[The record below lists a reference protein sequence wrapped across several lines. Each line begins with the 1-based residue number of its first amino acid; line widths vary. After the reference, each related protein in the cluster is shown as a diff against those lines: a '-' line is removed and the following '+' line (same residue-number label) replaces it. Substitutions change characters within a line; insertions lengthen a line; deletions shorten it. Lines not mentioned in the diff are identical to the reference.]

1 MAGGIVPQPPDATP
15 PDAPTHDAL
24 IRACGLPRL
33 EARVL
38 LAHASGRSREWLIGH
53 GDAAAPPAV
62 ADAFAALCARRAA
75 GTPIAYL
82 LGWREF
88 HGRRFDVDESV
99 LIPRPETELL
109 VERSLARLDAPPAA
123 GEAPAVLELGTG
135 SGCIAVTLAAE
146 RADLRLVATDGSAAA
161 LDTARRNARR
171 HGVAARIDFRL
182 SAGGT
187 DWWTPIGADER
198 FALIVS
204 NPPYV
209 ARDDAHLRDGD
220 PRFEPRSALTD
231 RSDDGLASI
240 SLIVA
245 GAAGRL
251 RPGGWLLLEHGFDQG
266 AAVRARLR
274 DAGFGEVATLADLA
288 GHDRV
293 TVGRRTG

>member
-1 MAGGIVPQPPDATP
+1 MPPD
-15 PDAPTHDAL
+15 DAPTHDAL

-53 GDAAAPPAV
+53 GDAAAAPAV
-62 ADAFAALCARRAA
+62 ADAFAELCARRAA

-82 LGWREF
+82 VGWREF

-109 VERSLARLDAPPAA
+109 VELSLARLDALLAPSTALGEAA

-146 RADLRLVATDGSAAA
+146 RAALRLVATDGSAAA
-161 LDTARRNARR
+161 LDIARRNACR
-171 HGVAARIDFRL
+171 HCVAARIDFRL
-182 SAGGT
+182 SAGGP

-220 PRFEPRSALTD
+220 LRFEPQPALTD

-245 GAAGRL
+245 GAAGAL

-274 DAGFGEVATLADLA
+274 DARFGEVRTLADLA
-288 GHDRV
+288 GRDRV
-293 TVGRRTG
+293 TVGRRTD